1 MKIVFS
7 PTALEHLEYWRKT
20 SPATVAKIKS
30 ILSDISEHPFSGIAK
45 PEPLKGPLKGL
56 WSRRINQEHR
66 LIYKVEG
73 QEIQVLVLSRLWQA
87 FLLQGYYESS
97 SSKVHCISTKTFC
110 NSFACCSRESAGF
123 KCATLRVYPAF
134 NPSIVKP
141 SFVAS

>member
-1 MKIVFS
+1 MKIVSS

-20 SPATVAKIKS
+20 SPATVAKIKA

-73 QEIQVLVLSRLWQA
+73 QEIQVLVLSMR
-87 FLLQGYYESS
+87 YHYN
-97 SSKVHCISTKTFC
+97 K
-110 NSFACCSRESAGF
+110 
-123 KCATLRVYPAF
+123 
-134 NPSIVKP
+134 
-141 SFVAS
+141 